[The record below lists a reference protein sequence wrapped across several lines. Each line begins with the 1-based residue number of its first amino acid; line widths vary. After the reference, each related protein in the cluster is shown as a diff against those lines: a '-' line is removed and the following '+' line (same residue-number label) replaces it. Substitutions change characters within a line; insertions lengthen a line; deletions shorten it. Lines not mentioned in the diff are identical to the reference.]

1 VLSEK
6 PNKTLVVYT
15 GLRHYN
21 VLIWSCR
28 VQMILIHILIRY
40 KLLIH
45 ILIRYKLLIMC
56 KKTEADIFWS
66 IFNGVRIL
74 KLCKHEA
81 KVWLFFHRCLLV
93 SAFITLIRDDLRW
106 NLVLQIRLLCAG
118 IL

>member
-28 VQMILIHILIRY
+28 VQMI
-40 KLLIH
+40 LIH